1 MIAPMRRATLPDD
14 LLAECRCPECAGA
27 LETGKSADP
36 WALCLRCESGH
47 RYFVM
52 PESPTHG
59 QATEA
64 VSARFPELEGK
75 NPADIAAFWLKEP
88 SARRLLNEQLV
99 ELLRFI
105 LEPGAGNARLSF
117 RYCPFCGGAL
127 SRYEQPDVW
136 VTGLRCANGHEWA
149 ERGGR
154 LSCVLSHIAYVFRAD
169 LNVSVARRLIS
180 GWTRDN
186 PSLNAQLPDSVRR
199 VLLSWLN
206 SNRSSL

>member
-1 MIAPMRRATLPDD
+1 MFPMRRATLPDD
-14 LLAECRCPECAGA
+14 LLAGCRCPECAGA
-27 LETGKSADP
+27 LAPGESADP

-52 PESPTHG
+52 PESPSHR
-59 QATEA
+59 QAAEA

-88 SARRLLNEQLV
+88 SARRLLNEQLA

-105 LEPGAGNARLSF
+105 LESAAGDPGLSF

-127 SRYEQPDVW
+127 ARYEQPDVW
-136 VTGLRCANGHEWA
+136 VNGLRCDNGHEWA

-154 LSCVLSHIAYVFRAD
+154 LSCVLRRFGYVFHAD
-169 LNVSVARRLIS
+169 LDESVARTLAL

-186 PSLNAQLPDSVRR
+186 PTLASDLPESVRR
-199 VLLSWLN
+199 VLEDWLG
-206 SNRSSL
+206 SDGRET